1 MKSKKILFIV
11 NHLAFFVSHRMSIA
25 EELIK
30 RNNKVKI
37 ISGNSASILMEKIAI
52 REMKKK
58 KIDYEKLSYSSSKI
72 NFFRDI
78 IGIIKLVFII
88 KKFKPDIIHF
98 VSAKGFLIG
107 SVSSYFSNVKHKL
120 VSVSGVG
127 NFFIE
132 KKITSKVIKFFYT
145 KFILF
150 FKNEDNKFIVQ
161 NNRDQNLIIKHFK
174 LQKKN
179 VFLFKGSGVDMT
191 KINPSKKKQ
200 RKKIVLFPGRA
211 VLEKGLLEFITASNH
226 LKKKFPNWKFIIA
239 GTLDYKGPGQIN
251 KMELNSLRNNKNLI
265 FAGYQKNL
273 NKLLKISSIVCLPS
287 YNEGLSKSLIE
298 AIFMKIPIIT
308 TNVPGCK
315 ELVKNHKTGF
325 LVPPKNT
332 SLLIKKLE
340 KLMQDKKIRA
350 DMINNYKLFNP
361 KIYDKKTIIVK
372 HLKLYN
378 SFFKNDQI

>member
-1 MKSKKILFIV
+1 MKNKKILFIV
-11 NHLAFFVSHRMSIA
+11 NHLAFFVSHRMCIA
-25 EELIK
+25 DELIK
-30 RNNKVKI
+30 RNNKIKI

-72 NFFRDI
+72 NFFKDI
-78 IGIIKLVFII
+78 IGILKLVFII
-88 KKFKPDIIHF
+88 KRFQPDIIHF
-98 VSAKGFLIG
+98 VSAKGFLVGII
-107 SVSSYFSNVKHKL
+107 SSYFSKVKHKL
-120 VSVSGVG
+120 VSISGIG
-127 NFFIE
+127 NFFID
-132 KKITSKVIKFFYT
+132 KKIRSKIIKFFYIR
-145 KFILF
+145 FILF
-150 FKNEDNKFIVQ
+150 FKNENNKFIVQ
-161 NNRDQNLIIKHFK
+161 NTRDQNLIIKYFK

-179 VFLFKGSGVDMT
+179 VFLFKGSGVDIS
-191 KINPSKKKQ
+191 KINSSKLKQ
-200 RKKIVLFPGRA
+200 RKNIVLFPARA
-211 VLEKGLLEFITASNH
+211 VLEKGLMEFIAASNF

-251 KMELNSLRNNKNLI
+251 KIELNSLKNNKNLI

-298 AIFMKIPIIT
+298 ALFMKIPIIT

-325 LVPPKNT
+325 LVPPKNIF
-332 SLLIKKLE
+332 LLTKKLE
-340 KLMQDKKIRA
+340 KLMQDKKMRA
-350 DMINNYKLFNP
+350 DMMYNYKSFNLN
-361 KIYDKKTIIVK
+361 IYEKNTIIIK

-378 SFFKNDQI
+378 SFFKNDKI